1 MPTGHLA
8 MIDYFAPAPT
18 PEEEA
23 LRRIKGTYRQEF
35 IKRAIEEDGLGTI
48 PPQWTEHTLGP
59 IFQNALGG
67 QNPARRGGEDLPDLD
82 EGEVEIARLTLVNAV
97 HGEVTSLRARPA
109 SDATGILLRVADEYD
124 TEFELPCARIE
135 KPLTAEGV
143 ISFLRNSDPSPTD
156 TECEI
161 AFQSFFY
168 PDLDAIGQEAVAR

>member
-1 MPTGHLA
+1 M
-8 MIDYFAPAPT
+8 
-18 PEEEA
+18 
-23 LRRIKGTYRQEF
+23 
-35 IKRAIEEDGLGTI
+35 
-48 PPQWTEHTLGP
+48 
-59 IFQNALGG
+59 
-67 QNPARRGGEDLPDLD
+67 PDLD
-82 EGEVEIARLTLVNAV
+82 EGEIARLTLVNAV

-156 TECEI
+156 TSCEI